1 MKNKSCFNLLLI
13 FSIVFCIYI
22 IGLPICSIFFDKNV
36 EHIIGLLIIFS
47 ILFLVTLI
55 LYILLNLYKIK
66 NEKEGNNN
74 EKINLLKDISL
85 ETNNEIKIS
94 QEQKEIFKIF
104 CNTLIEL

>member
-47 ILFLVTLI
+47 ILFLVNLI
-55 LYILLNLYKIK
+55 FYILLNFYKQK
-66 NEKEGNNN
+66 NEKENINYT
-74 EKINLLKDISL
+74 KIELLKAVSFDNNRL
-85 ETNNEIKIS
+85 EIS
-94 QEQKEIFKIF
+94 QEKEEIFKIF

>member
-1 MKNKSCFNLLLI
+1 MKNKSCFKLLLF
-13 FSIVFCIYI
+13 FSIVFFIYI

-47 ILFLVTLI
+47 ILFLVNLI
-55 LYILLNLYKIK
+55 FYILLNFYKQK
-66 NEKEGNNN
+66 NEKENINYT
-74 EKINLLKDISL
+74 KIELLKAVSFD
-85 ETNNEIKIS
+85 NNRLKIS